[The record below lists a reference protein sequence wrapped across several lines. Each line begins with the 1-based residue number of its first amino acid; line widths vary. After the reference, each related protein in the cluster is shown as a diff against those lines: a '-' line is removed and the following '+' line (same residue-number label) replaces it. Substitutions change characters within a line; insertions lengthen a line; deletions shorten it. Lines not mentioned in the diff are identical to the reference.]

1 MIPNSVL
8 ISCWQRWKR
17 ADICRRVALNGF
29 SRDAQRDMP
38 LIARWRIYAAQ
49 DDAGVLQALFNIAT
63 GEEIFI

>member
-1 MIPNSVL
+1 MSEWIRVNPNGTRVRTIPATV
-8 ISCWQRWKR
+8 QR
-17 ADICRRVALNGF
+17 F
-29 SRDAQRDMP
+29 SPQRDMP